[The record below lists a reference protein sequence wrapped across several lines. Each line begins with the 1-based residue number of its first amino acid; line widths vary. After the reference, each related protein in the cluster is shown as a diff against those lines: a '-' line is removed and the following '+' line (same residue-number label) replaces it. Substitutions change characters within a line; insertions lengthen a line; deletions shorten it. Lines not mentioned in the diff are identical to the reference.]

1 MTRTMPLATFSMP
14 MVTIK
19 DGIFANTWIDPLIA
33 PQRAAVHNARRMETV
48 IPKPSLR
55 HMVTIIP
62 DRAQIDPTLRSIS
75 PEISTND
82 IPIPIIATI
91 VTCRMTLMILSGVR
105 NTGRITDNMTI
116 SKASIIKI
124 PISFQLTL
132 ILLLLTFSILS
143 ASCCVTH
150 NLFLC

>member
-62 DRAQIDPTLRSIS
+62 DRAQIDPTLRSIY

-91 VTCRMTLMILSGVR
+91 VT
-105 NTGRITDNMTI
+105 
-116 SKASIIKI
+116 
-124 PISFQLTL
+124 
-132 ILLLLTFSILS
+132 
-143 ASCCVTH
+143 
-150 NLFLC
+150 